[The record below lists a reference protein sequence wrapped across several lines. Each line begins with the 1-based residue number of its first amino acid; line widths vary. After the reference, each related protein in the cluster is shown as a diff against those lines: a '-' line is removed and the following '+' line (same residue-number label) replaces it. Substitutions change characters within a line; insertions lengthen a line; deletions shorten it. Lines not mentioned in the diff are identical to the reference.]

1 MHRGKRFRDV
11 EFQQSQVGSSSAQSM
26 RSQQP
31 QQHESESQHEFQSQ
45 QHPGQEVMDD
55 LHIQDEQ
62 GRVRLTRGSS
72 RARDV
77 WQLRE
82 DEKMVVECNELGQ
95 PIKRAGSLLSSF
107 LGSVAR
113 RGQLCPLNYHK

>member
-1 MHRGKRFRDV
+1 MLEIFCLLWPSWRKGNKMHRGKRFRDV

-62 GRVRLTRGSS
+62 GRVRLTGVPLEHGMCGSFV
-72 RARDV
+72 RIRR
-77 WQLRE
+77 W
-82 DEKMVVECNELGQ
+82 
-95 PIKRAGSLLSSF
+95 SSN
-107 LGSVAR
+107 AT
-113 RGQLCPLNYHK
+113 N